1 MVATTEGL
9 GVRGAM
15 RAPPLLLTKMH
26 PPPQRAQTV
35 VRDRLVE
42 RLRASPE
49 VRLTVVAAPAG
60 YGKTT
65 LLGTWRE
72 LEAETRPVAWLTLDE
87 GDNDP
92 VVLWSYILAA
102 LRTACPELGVTSSPD
117 VLGAPHILDLFL
129 PVLVNELA
137 ALGDAAIVLDDFHR
151 LTNGP
156 ARDSIAWLV
165 ERAPST
171 FRVVLATRTE
181 PALPLAS
188 LRAHGDLLELRA
200 DELGFTSAE
209 ADVLLNDRLDLG
221 LDLLETADLVARTE
235 GWPTGLY
242 LAALSA
248 RAAADPHEFVGRF
261 GAGSRQVVDFLMD
274 QVLEAHDPETQA
286 LMLRTSVLGRLSGS
300 LCDAVLEQTG
310 SEELLEAL
318 ARTNLFLIPLD
329 DCSEW
334 YRFHHVF
341 ASLLRVELEHREPG
355 LAPTLHRRASAWHR
369 DHGSVTEAIE
379 HAIQAEAFDEAG
391 DLIAAAW
398 ADYMHV
404 NREATV
410 LGWLERF
417 PRERLNGDARLLL
430 ASAWVNTLSG
440 QREAAAEAM
449 AAIELMG
456 RLDEGPLPDGFS
468 SIEASLVTLRGFVM
482 WGDVGAG
489 MHYSRR
495 AAELE
500 GPESPWRPTIC
511 ASLGL
516 QTYHTGDFDE
526 SEAWFGESV
535 ELARSRGQWSI
546 ASFALAFRS
555 LVAGDDGRFDDQRLL
570 AEEAVDLARRYGFE
584 GTDGAPSLAAG
595 AALATQQRFEE
606 ALAMLER
613 SLGMLRAHHHPLP
626 IAIGLYH
633 YIAVLQAMSRPQE
646 ANDAIAEANA
656 ILGGCPDPGLW
667 PKRLAAL
674 ERPRQPPRRNGT
686 GTLSVR
692 ELSILRMLTGTLSER
707 DIGRELYLS
716 QNTVH
721 SHVRSIYRKLGV
733 SSRSAALDRARELN
747 HL

>member
-1 MVATTEGL
+1 M
-9 GVRGAM
+9 
-15 RAPPLLLTKMH
+15 
-26 PPPQRAQTV
+26 
-35 VRDRLVE
+35 
-42 RLRASPE
+42 
-49 VRLTVVAAPAG
+49 
-60 YGKTT
+60 
-65 LLGTWRE
+65 
-72 LEAETRPVAWLTLDE
+72 
-87 GDNDP
+87 
-92 VVLWSYILAA
+92 
-102 LRTACPELGVTSSPD
+102 
-117 VLGAPHILDLFL
+117 
-129 PVLVNELA
+129 
-137 ALGDAAIVLDDFHR
+137 
-151 LTNGP
+151 
-156 ARDSIAWLV
+156 
-165 ERAPST
+165 
-171 FRVVLATRTE
+171 
-181 PALPLAS
+181 
-188 LRAHGDLLELRA
+188 
-200 DELGFTSAE
+200 
-209 ADVLLNDRLDLG
+209 
-221 LDLLETADLVARTE
+221 
-235 GWPTGLY
+235 
-242 LAALSA
+242 
-248 RAAADPHEFVGRF
+248 
-261 GAGSRQVVDFLMD
+261 
-274 QVLEAHDPETQA
+274 
-286 LMLRTSVLGRLSGS
+286 
-300 LCDAVLEQTG
+300 
-310 SEELLEAL
+310 
-318 ARTNLFLIPLD
+318 
-329 DCSEW
+329 
-334 YRFHHVF
+334 
-341 ASLLRVELEHREPG
+341 
-355 LAPTLHRRASAWHR
+355 
-369 DHGSVTEAIE
+369 TEAIE

-449 AAIELMG
+449 AAIELIG

-500 GPESPWRPTIC
+500 GRESPWRPIIC

-570 AEEAVDLARRYGFE
+570 AEEAVDLEREYGFE

-613 SLGMLRAHHHPLP
+613 SLRMLRAQHHPLP